1 MGEGEHVVAVE
12 VGRVVEG
19 ARGRVGP
26 AEPQGCR
33 VTADR
38 AEAVRREPR
47 QVECAEAAHR
57 DSADRDPVRVGARAG
72 HRRRDRLA

>member
-1 MGEGEHVVAVE
+1 VGEGEHVVAVE
-12 VGRVVEG
+12 VGRIVER
-19 ARGRVGP
+19 ARRRVGP

-33 VTADR
+33 VAPDR

-57 DSADRDPVRVGARAG
+57 DSADRDPVRVGTRAG
-72 HRRRDRLA
+72 NRRRDRLA